1 MLFNQVANIINILAN
16 LFIFLVI
23 IDSLLSYFLH
33 PSNPVRYTLDR
44 VVSPFLNPIRRVVPP
59 LGMFD
64 LSPIILIILVEI
76 LSSILVHIL

>member
-1 MLFNQVANIINILAN
+1 MPYNQVANIITTLAN

-23 IDSLLSYFLH
+23 IDSLLSYFLP
-33 PSNPVRYTLDR
+33 PSNPVRYALDR
-44 VVSPFLNPIRRVVPP
+44 VISPFLNPIRRVFPP

-76 LSSILVHIL
+76 LSSILIRIL